1 MSITLY
7 KGEKSQ
13 GNGVTY
19 TTSQANLQQD
29 GIFTTADVNAGNWI
43 FYQGKNYHGSQ
54 VKKQRHV
61 ESDVSISHVN
71 GSVFLVEE
79 GLVLFKDTDF
89 RGDRKVLRI

>member
-7 KGEKSQ
+7 KGAKSQ

-19 TTSQANLQQD
+19 TTSQANLLQD
-29 GIFTTADVNAGNWI
+29 GNFTTADVNAGNWI
-43 FYQGKNYHGSQ
+43 FYHGKNYHGPS

-61 ESDVSISHVN
+61 ESDVSISNVN

-79 GLVLFKDTDF
+79 GLILFKDTDF

>member
-43 FYQGKNYHGSQ
+43 FYQGKNYHGPS
-54 VKKQRHV
+54 VKKQRRV
-61 ESDVSISHVN
+61 ESDVSISQVN

-79 GLVLFKDTDF
+79 GLILFKDTDF

>member
-7 KGEKSQ
+7 KGDKSQ

-19 TTSQANLQQD
+19 TTSQANLQKD

-43 FYQGKNYHGSQ
+43 FYQGKNYHGPS
-54 VKKQRHV
+54 VKKQRRV
-61 ESDVSISHVN
+61 ESDVSISNVN
-71 GSVFLVEE
+71 GSVFLVEG
-79 GLVLFKDTDF
+79 GLILFKDTDF